1 MTDALSPPRAV
12 LFDLD
17 GTLVDSSPDLVRSV
31 TELCVELKLPL
42 PDADAVRQRIS
53 AGGIAMLRTAMPNL
67 TDTQI
72 ETLLPR
78 FLEIYANGIAVE
90 TRPYPGMEAL
100 LASLESRRI
109 GWGVVTNKS
118 ETLAQTVM
126 TQLDLA
132 RRCGALIGGDTLA
145 VKKPDPEPVREA
157 CRRMRVDPDAVWFVG
172 DDLRD
177 IEAGNAA
184 GARTIAAAWGYL
196 DGGDPTTWG
205 ANWVAPS
212 VANLHRALLET

>member
-1 MTDALSPPRAV
+1 MDPLSPPHAV

-17 GTLVDSSPDLVRSV
+17 GTLVDSSPDLVRAV
-31 TELCVELKLPL
+31 TELCAELKLPF
-42 PDADAVRQRIS
+42 PDTVAVRQRIS
-53 AGGIAMLRTAMPNL
+53 AGGIAMLRTAIPNF
-67 TDTQI
+67 TDAQI
-72 ETLLPR
+72 DVLLPR
-78 FLEIYANGIAVE
+78 FLEIYAQGLAVE
-90 TRPYPGMEAL
+90 TRLYPGMEAL
-100 LASLESRRI
+100 LESLESRGI

-118 ETLAQTVM
+118 EALAQAVM

-132 RRCGALIGGDTLA
+132 RRSGALIGGDTLA

-157 CRRMRVDPDAVWFVG
+157 CRRMHVDPGAVWFVG

-196 DGGDPTTWG
+196 DGGDPTTWD

-212 VANLHRALLET
+212 VVSLHRALRET